1 MFRMKK
7 MLFNKGK
14 FSLFFIV
21 IVLLA
26 AGLWGCATIVSG
38 TTQEMTFQSEPEGA
52 LVKVDGRPLG
62 KTPITIQLDRKS
74 SQALS
79 FELEGYKTVNMPLTT
94 TLEPW
99 FWGNIVIGG
108 LIGST
113 TDGIS
118 GAVYEYSPSQYFVSM
133 HPVNGIDKPQKA
145 KAREFIVAGYKHI
158 INELNTAPAEYVSS
172 LLELLAIKPEDR
184 EDAIKKIK
192 GLSEIYQ
199 DIPSFAQQ
207 VTDLFLK

>member
-1 MFRMKK
+1 MKK
-7 MLFNKGK
+7 AIRHKGK
-14 FSLFFIV
+14 FSLV
-21 IVLLA
+21 VLGVLLLA

-79 FELEGYKTVNMPLTT
+79 FELEGYKTINMPLTT

-99 FWGNIVIGG
+99 FWGNILIGG

-118 GAVYEYSPSQYFVSM
+118 GAIYEYSPSQYFVSM

-145 KAREFIVAGYKHI
+145 KAREFIVAGYTNI
-158 INELNTAPAEYVSS
+158 IGELNTAPAEYLSS
-172 LLELLAIKPEDR
+172 LLELLEVRAEDR
-184 EDAIKKIK
+184 EEAIKKIK
-192 GLSEIYQ
+192 ALSEVYP
-199 DIPSFAQQ
+199 DIPSFARE